1 MTEAGYPLTGA
12 ALKLHLVNTLAPTCG
27 METLRI
33 ARECYGFIAE
43 DASPDVHVAPTVSV
57 GFNID
62 PLPRREWLSSV
73 IERAIN
79 PAEPEPSLEPDPA
92 SPPEPEPEQAP
103 APATG
108 DDEPEADLV
117 GVKGRLLEL
126 CRQGLELGEI
136 NKIMGWNGSTA
147 SARISSFRFTKI
159 YKEARARRRSES
171 AGSGQPAPEPAPAP
185 RIEDQPGYPERLEQ
199 MCEQGLSA
207 SQIAG
212 RLGCKHHVVASKVA
226 KAALTNVWR
235 EGQAKRNTQTEAEPP
250 VATSRVDAALAK
262 LAEPQPERRPNRK
275 QIKPAAPSSARTELA
290 AHKVD
295 GIALPPD
302 VPLTKAGPKAW
313 EHPGGRS
320 TIADVIAWLRH
331 SGDTV
336 IDAGKGMWL
345 MNGEQAAARDLV
357 ERANRQRKRL
367 RDPRFDLFEPVKG

>member
-1 MTEAGYPLTGA
+1 MNTTSHIALTGA
-12 ALKLHLVNTLAPTCG
+12 ALRLRLIELLAPTCG
-27 METLRI
+27 METPAT
-33 ARECYGFIAE
+33 ARATYDF
-43 DASPDVHVAPTVSV
+43 VV
-57 GFNID
+57 GETQRMEIPQVEIRID
-62 PLPRREWLSSV
+62 P
-73 IERAIN
+73 
-79 PAEPEPSLEPDPA
+79 PAPAGGEPLTRPGWQDNTPA
-92 SPPEPEPEQAP
+92 VEPEPEPEQAP
-103 APATG
+103 APAAG
-108 DDEPEADLV
+108 DDEAEADLV

-171 AGSGQPAPEPAPAP
+171 AGSGQPAPEPEPAP
-185 RIEDQPGYPERLEQ
+185 RIEDQPGYLERLEQ

-212 RLGCKHHVVASKVA
+212 QLGCKHHVVASKVA

-235 EGQAKRNTQTEAEPP
+235 EGQAKRKTQTEAEPP
-250 VATSRVDAALAK
+250 VATSRVDVALAK
-262 LAEPQPERRPNRK
+262 LDEPQPERRPNRK
-275 QIKPAAPSSARTELA
+275 PIKPAAPSSARTELA

-367 RDPRFDLFEPVKG
+367 RDPRYDLFEPVKG